1 MDCCDFRYLLHKKS
15 ELLLLCKRKIYDFGR
30 RNLYITFAKLLQI
43 CNIIT
48 GAGGTSIDLSYS
60 AEMHNTVKYE
70 ECRDFSS
77 IIVKDL
83 VSTYSEI

>member
-1 MDCCDFRYLLHKKS
+1 M
-15 ELLLLCKRKIYDFGR
+15 GR

-48 GAGGTSIDLSYS
+48 GGTSIDLSYS
-60 AEMHNTVKYE
+60 AEMHNTLKYE

-77 IIVKDL
+77 IIIKDFFRELESL
-83 VSTYSEI
+83 VQF